1 MHGKLAQL
9 ADINVDVLEL
19 AGNKSKLLTAQ
30 QQKTSLICDKRT
42 RPTR

>member
-30 QQKTSLICDKRT
+30 QQNTSLICDRRT